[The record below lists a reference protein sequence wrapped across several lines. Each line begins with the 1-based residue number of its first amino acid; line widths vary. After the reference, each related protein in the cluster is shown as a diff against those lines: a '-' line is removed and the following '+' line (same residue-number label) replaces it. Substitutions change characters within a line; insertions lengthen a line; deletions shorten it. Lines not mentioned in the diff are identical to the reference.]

1 MVVGSE
7 YGSVTVSGKLAY
19 SQKTIPRSTGICQL
33 LHDGA
38 TSFVHAPL

>member
-19 SQKTIPRSTGICQL
+19 SQKTIARSGICQL